1 MIDFKV
7 PRAKDCII
15 IDTKNWLQNS
25 SQILTVHKMS
35 GRDIPTFIS
44 KVIDVSAEKDVL
56 RNYINKNDTVLLTR
70 VASEVAQGRA
80 FETEVG
86 DKRFYNVPIMQV
98 LGVFKEGV
106 ISYDTLNMLF
116 DKILIKKIDT
126 TRVGFLDIP
135 NSNTMIGEVVKTG
148 TCKFDKDWNKQEL
161 TVKAGDLVLIRDNVT
176 TEIMLGNEIYY
187 ATEESMVVG
196 LFNDNKD
203 FSLQN
208 LKLIN
213 ESIILEQYIPDTTF
227 NTKFLTPSLNF
238 EDEDITDLYNR
249 DLFKVTAVDGSLTK
263 LKKDDIIL
271 TDRSVTTYVYIGI
284 DKYFMLSGMNY
295 LEAKVG

>member
-161 TVKAGDLVLIRDNVT
+161 TVKAGDLVLIRDKVT